1 MERLSA
7 AAWAAEQFGGA
18 RLGDARR
25 TRRLIES
32 ARRVALRIGGS
43 LPRLMA
49 DPAALQGL
57 YRLMNRPE
65 TTHAA
70 VLAPHLANVRT
81 AMAAASGPV
90 LILKDHTVLDFTT
103 HRSLTGLGVVGNGGG
118 RGYLCHNALA
128 IDADSGRV
136 LGLCDQRLHVNP
148 APNKRAESR
157 PAKRA
162 RDSRQSRLWV
172 DSAEAPGPA
181 PAGARWIEV
190 CDSEADTFEFL
201 EALRRLGRGF
211 VIRSRWDRRTGPR
224 DDAPR
229 DVSAAKLQTFARTLP
244 EWGRYEL
251 AVPARARSNRKPA
264 RPARTATLA
273 IACGVSPVQP
283 PPKAQRR
290 GEHGDEPLDLTVV
303 RVWEPDEPAAEGAER
318 EDAAESGEPL
328 EWILLTDQRPGALA
342 EARRVAGWHAR
353 RWTIEDYHKG
363 MKTGCGVEGPQFTA
377 VERLEPAIALLSV
390 AAVRLLQ
397 LRAAARDPALKNR
410 PAREVVPDLWVR
422 VLALWRRPAGDG
434 GDWSVEDFLLVLARP
449 GGHQNRPRDG
459 PPGWITLWRGWA
471 DLQARVET
479 AEALLDTLPQ
489 DATKPKAFRQCGCGG
504 DVR

>member
-1 MERLSA
+1 MESLTA

-18 RLGDARR
+18 GLGDARR
-25 TRRLIES
+25 TRRLVES
-32 ARRVALRIGGS
+32 ARRVALRVGGS

-70 VLAPHLANVRT
+70 VLAPHLANVRA
-81 AMAAASGPV
+81 AMAEATGSV

-103 HRSLTGLGVVGNGGG
+103 HRSLTGLGRVGNGGQT
-118 RGYLCHNALA
+118 GYLCHNALA
-128 IDADSGRV
+128 VDADSGRV

-148 APNKRAESR
+148 ALDKRAESR

-172 DSAEAPGPA
+172 DSAEALGPT
-181 PAGARWIEV
+181 PSGARWVEV

-211 VIRSRWDRRTGPR
+211 VVRSRWDRRTS
-224 DDAPR
+224 PR
-229 DVSAAKLQTFARTLP
+229 DVPTAKLQTFARTLP

-264 RPARTATLA
+264 RPARTATVG
-273 IACGVSPVQP
+273 IACGVNAIRP
-283 PPKAQRR
+283 PPKARRR
-290 GEHGDEPLDLTVV
+290 GKHGGDPLNLTVV
-303 RVWEPDEPAAEGAER
+303 RVWELDEPAAKG
-318 EDAAESGEPL
+318 AAEPGEPL
-328 EWILLTDQRPGALA
+328 EWILLTDERPGDFA
-342 EARRVAGWHAR
+342 EARRVADRHAR
-353 RWTIEDYHKG
+353 RWTIEDFHKG

-377 VERLEPAIALLSV
+377 AERSEPAIALLSV

-410 PAREVVPDLWVR
+410 PAGEVVPDLWVR
-422 VLALWRRPAGDG
+422 VLALWRRPAGG
-434 GDWSVEDFLLVLARP
+434 GERWSVEDFLLALARL

-479 AEALLDTLPQ
+479 AEALLTKLP
-489 DATKPKAFRQCGCGG
+489 AEM
-504 DVR
+504 

>member
-1 MERLSA
+1 MQRLSA

-25 TRRLIES
+25 TRRLVES

-70 VLAPHLANVRT
+70 VLDPHLANVRA
-81 AMAAASGPV
+81 AMAAATGPV

-103 HRSLTGLGVVGNGGG
+103 HRSLTGLGRVGNGGQT
-118 RGYLCHNALA
+118 GYLCHNALA
-128 IDADSGRV
+128 VDADSGRV

-148 APNKRAESR
+148 PLDKRAESR
-157 PAKRA
+157 PAKRT

-172 DSAEAPGPA
+172 DSAEALGPT
-181 PAGARWIEV
+181 PASARWVEV

-211 VIRSRWDRRTGPR
+211 VVRSRWDRRTSPR
-224 DDAPR
+224 NAPT
-229 DVSAAKLQTFARTLP
+229 AKLQTFARTLP
-244 EWGRYEL
+244 ERGRYEL

-264 RPARTATLA
+264 RAARTATVG

-290 GEHGDEPLDLTVV
+290 GEHGDAPLELTVV
-303 RVWEPDEPAAEGAER
+303 RVWEV
-318 EDAAESGEPL
+318 DAADGADAADGEAPKADEPL
-328 EWILLTDQRPGALA
+328 EWILLTDERPGTLA
-342 EARRVAGWHAR
+342 EARRVADWYAR

-363 MKTGCGVEGPQFTA
+363 MKTGCGVETPQFTA
-377 VERLEPAIALLSV
+377 AERLEPAIALLSV

-397 LRAAARDPALKNR
+397 LRSAARDPAVKDK

-422 VLALWRRPAGDG
+422 VLALWRRPAGVGD
-434 GDWSVEDFLLVLARP
+434 DWSVEDFLLALARL

-479 AEALLDTLPQ
+479 AEALLDSLPPRC
-489 DATKPKAFRQCGCGG
+489 DET
-504 DVR
+504 